1 MRPDAPN
8 RAGARPPGI
17 GRRALWPLLAAA
29 ATAPLLPRGI
39 RAQPARPLNVIV
51 IGAGLSGLGA
61 ARALADAGHRVTV
74 LEARPRTGGRLH
86 TIDFRGVRLDMGGAW
101 IHGPEGNPLTPLA
114 DAAGIR
120 RMPTYDSR
128 SVMADAD
135 GRLLTEAEATAIFDE
150 VGRLIAHD
158 SPYAY
163 AGARDVSLA
172 EAVPILDPTTRA
184 TPYEQRVAAWLSSY
198 VAGYAGGDAAE
209 VSAQGWFGGEGEIP
223 EENHLLAQ
231 GYNAITDLLARGLD
245 IRLRQVVRSVRLA
258 GSGVVVATADQAYF
272 ADRVVVTLPL
282 GVLKRGDVAFDP
294 PLPAAHQGA
303 IARIGNGLLNKIV
316 LAFDRPFWPA
326 EAQYLR
332 SLSATRDNVAPEIVS
347 LQPHLNVPVLVALV
361 GGSAAQ
367 RIEMLP
373 DAAQVELVMEVL
385 RRMFGAGIPRPVET
399 RVTRWSRDIYARGAY
414 SFLPVGGALADHV
427 ALSRPVEGRL
437 FFAGEAATAE
447 APSYA
452 HGALLGGRRAAAE
465 IIAG

>member
-1 MRPDAPN
+1 MA
-8 RAGARPPGI
+8 ASPGLS
-17 GRRALWPLLAAA
+17 RRAVWRLLAAA
-29 ATAPLLPRGI
+29 ATAPVLPAAARG
-39 RAQPARPLNVIV
+39 QPARTLNVLV

-61 ARALADAGHRVTV
+61 ARALHDAGHRVTV
-74 LEARPRTGGRLH
+74 LEARTRTGGRLH
-86 TIDFRGVRLDMGGAW
+86 TIDFRGQRLDMGGAW

-114 DAAGIR
+114 DQAGIR

-128 SVMADAD
+128 TIMFDAD
-135 GRLLTEAEATAIFDE
+135 GRQLTEAETTAIFDT

-163 AGARDVSLA
+163 RGARDVSLA
-172 EAVPILDPTTRA
+172 EAVPLLDPTTRA
-184 TPYEQRVAAWLSSY
+184 TPYDQRVAAWLSSY

-245 IRLRQVVRSVRLA
+245 IKLRQVVRAVRLA
-258 GSGVVVATADQAYF
+258 GDGVVVATADQAYF

-316 LAFDRPFWPA
+316 LAFPRPFWPV
-326 EAQYLR
+326 ETQYLR
-332 SLSATRDNVAPEIVS
+332 SLSSTPDNVAPEIIS

-373 DAAQVELVMEVL
+373 DAAQVDLVMGAL
-385 RRMFGAGIPRPVET
+385 RRMFGNGIPRPVDS

-414 SFLPVGGALADHV
+414 SFLPVGASIEDHRALA
-427 ALSRPVEGRL
+427 RPVAGRIFL
-437 FFAGEAATAE
+437 AGEAATAE

-452 HGALLGGRRAAAE
+452 HGALLGGRRAARE
-465 IIAG
+465 IMAG

>member
-17 GRRALWPLLAAA
+17 GRRALWPSLAAA
-29 ATAPLLPRGI
+29 ATAPLLPRGT

-135 GRLLTEAEATAIFDE
+135 GRRLTEAEATAIFDE

>member
-1 MRPDAPN
+1 MATL
-8 RAGARPPGI
+8 PGVS
-17 GRRALWPLLAAA
+17 RRSLFRLLAAA
-29 ATAPLLPRGI
+29 ATAPLVPGGAQAQAPG
-39 RAQPARPLNVIV
+39 RALNVIV
-51 IGAGLSGLGA
+51 IGAGLSGLGC
-61 ARALADAGHRVTV
+61 ARVLADAGHRVTV

-86 TIDFRGVRLDMGGAW
+86 TVDFRGIRLDMGGAW

-114 DAAGIR
+114 DQAGIR
-120 RMPTYDSR
+120 RMPTYDAR
-128 SVMADAD
+128 SVMFDAD
-135 GRLLTEAEATAIFDE
+135 GRRLTEAETTAIFDT

-163 AGARDVSLA
+163 RGARDVSLA
-172 EAVPILDPTTRA
+172 EAVPLLDPSTRT
-184 TPYEQRVAAWLSSY
+184 TPYETRVARWLSSY

-209 VSAQGWFGGEGEIP
+209 VSAQSWFGGEGEIP

-282 GVLKRGDVAFDP
+282 GVLKRGDVEFDP
-294 PLPAAHQGA
+294 PLPAGHQGA

-316 LAFDRPFWPA
+316 LAFPRGFWPA
-326 EAQYLR
+326 EAHYLR
-332 SLSATRDNVAPEIVS
+332 SLSDARDNAAPEIVS
-347 LQPHLNVPVLVALV
+347 LQPHVNLPILVALV

-373 DAAQVELVMEVL
+373 DAAQADLVMGAL
-385 RRMFGAGIPRPVET
+385 RRMFGNAIPRPVET

-414 SFLPVGGALADHV
+414 SFLPVGSSIEDHA
-427 ALSRPVEGRL
+427 ALSRPVAGRL
-437 FFAGEAATAE
+437 FFAGEAATSE

-465 IIAG
+465 VHAS

>member
-1 MRPDAPN
+1 VSDAPRFN
-8 RAGARPPGI
+8 RRSV
-17 GRRALWPLLAAA
+17 LAALGA
-29 ATAPLLPRGI
+29 AFAPLGP
-39 RAQPARPLNVIV
+39 AAADPARSLNVIV
-51 IGAGLSGLGA
+51 IGAGLSGLGC
-61 ARALADAGHRVTV
+61 ARALSDAGHRVTV

-86 TIDFRGVRLDMGGAW
+86 TVDFRGVRLDMGGAW

-114 DAAGIR
+114 DQAGVR
-120 RMPTYDSR
+120 RMPTYDAR
-128 SVMADAD
+128 SIMADAD
-135 GRLLTEAEATAIFDE
+135 GRRLTEAETTAIFDE
-150 VGRLIAHD
+150 VGKLIAHD

-184 TPYEQRVAAWLSSY
+184 NPYDQRVSAWLSAY

-231 GYNAITDLLARGLD
+231 GYNAITDLLGRGID
-245 IRLRQVVRSVRLA
+245 IQLRQVVRSVRLA
-258 GSGVVVATADQAYF
+258 GQGVVVATAERAF
-272 ADRVVVTLPL
+272 SADRVVVTLPL

-316 LAFDRPFWPA
+316 LAFNRPFWPA
-326 EAQYLR
+326 EAHYLR
-332 SLSATRDNVAPEIVS
+332 SLSATRDNAAPEIVS

-373 DAAQVELVMEVL
+373 DAAQVDLVMEAL
-385 RRMFGAGIPRPVET
+385 RRMFGNGIPRPVDT
-399 RVTRWSRDIYARGAY
+399 RVTRWSRDIYARGSY
-414 SFLPVGGALADHV
+414 SFLPVGGSLGDHA
-427 ALSRPVEGRL
+427 ALSRPVAGRV
-437 FFAGEAATAE
+437 FFAGEAATTE

-452 HGALLGGRRAAAE
+452 HGALLGGRRAARE
-465 IIAG
+465 VIASATG

>member
-1 MRPDAPN
+1 MTVS
-8 RAGARPPGI
+8 PGLS
-17 GRRALWPLLAAA
+17 RRALWRLLAAA
-29 ATAPLLPRGI
+29 ATAPVLPAAA
-39 RAQPARPLNVIV
+39 RAQPAQALNVLV

-61 ARALADAGHRVTV
+61 ARALHDGGHRVTV

-86 TIDFRGVRLDMGGAW
+86 TIDFRGQRLDMGGAW

-114 DAAGIR
+114 DQAGIR

-128 SVMADAD
+128 TIMFDAD
-135 GRLLTEAEATAIFDE
+135 GRQLTEAEVSAIFDT

-163 AGARDVSLA
+163 RGARDVSLA
-172 EAVPILDPTTRA
+172 EAVPLLDPTTRA
-184 TPYEQRVAAWLSSY
+184 TPYDQRVAAWLSSY
-198 VAGYAGGDAAE
+198 VAGYAGGDASE
-209 VSAQGWFGGEGEIP
+209 VSAQSWFGGEGEIP

-245 IRLRQVVRSVRLA
+245 IKLRQVVRSVRLA
-258 GSGVVVATADQAYF
+258 GDGVVVATADQAYF

-316 LAFDRPFWPA
+316 LAFPRGFWPA

-332 SLSATRDNVAPEIVS
+332 SLSATPDNVAPEIVS

-373 DAAQVELVMEVL
+373 DAAQVELVMAAL
-385 RRMFGAGIPRPVET
+385 RRMFGNGIPRPVDS

-414 SFLPVGGALADHV
+414 SFLPVGASIADHQALA
-427 ALSRPVEGRL
+427 RPVAGRI

-447 APSYA
+447 DPSYA
-452 HGALLGGRRAAAE
+452 HGALLGGRRAARE
-465 IIAG
+465 IMGG

>member
-1 MRPDAPN
+1 MFAPPRFSRRSLLAALGTSLAP
-8 RAGARPPGI
+8 RAGAETTR
-17 GRRALWPLLAAA
+17 
-29 ATAPLLPRGI
+29 
-39 RAQPARPLNVIV
+39 RPLSVIV
-51 IGAGLSGLGA
+51 IGAGLSGLGC

-86 TIDFRGVRLDMGGAW
+86 TVTFRGQRLDLGGAW

-114 DAAGIR
+114 DQAGIR
-120 RMPTYDSR
+120 RMPTYDAR
-128 SVMADAD
+128 SIVFDAD
-135 GRLLTEAEATAIFDE
+135 GRRLTEAETAGIFDT
-150 VGRLIAHD
+150 VGALIAHD

-163 AGARDVSLA
+163 RGARDVSLA

-184 TPYEQRVAAWLSSY
+184 TPYEQRVSAWLSAY

-231 GYNAITDLLARGLD
+231 GYNAITDLLGRGLD
-245 IRLRQVVRSVRLA
+245 IRLRQPVRAVRLN
-258 GSGVVVATADQAYF
+258 GSGVIVATADQAYT

-303 IARIGNGLLNKIV
+303 IARIGNGLLNNII
-316 LAFDRPFWPA
+316 LAFDRPFWPP
-326 EAQYLR
+326 EAHYLR
-332 SLSATRDNVAPEIVS
+332 SLSATRDNAAPEIVS

-373 DAAQVELVMEVL
+373 DAAQVDLVMQAL
-385 RRMFGAGIPRPVET
+385 RRMYGSAVPRPVES
-399 RVTRWSRDIYARGAY
+399 RVTRWSRDIHARGSY
-414 SFLPVGGALADHV
+414 SFLPVGASLTDHA
-427 ALSRPVEGRL
+427 ALSRPVAGRI
-437 FFAGEAATAE
+437 FFAGEAATTE
-447 APSYA
+447 YPSYA
-452 HGALLGGRRAAAE
+452 HGALLGGRRAARE
-465 IIAG
+465 ILAGT

>member
-1 MRPDAPN
+1 MTVQPTL
-8 RAGARPPGI
+8 
-17 GRRALWPLLAAA
+17 GRRALLALLAAA
-29 ATAPLLPRGI
+29 PGVA
-39 RAQPARPLNVIV
+39 RAQPAALPLNVIV
-51 IGAGLSGLGA
+51 IGAGLSGLGC

-86 TIDFRGVRLDMGGAW
+86 TVDFRGVRLDMGGAW
-101 IHGPEGNPLTPLA
+101 IHGPEGNPLSPLA

-120 RMPTYDSR
+120 RMPTYDAR

-135 GRLLTEAEATAIFDE
+135 GRLLSEAETSAIFDT
-150 VGRLIAHD
+150 VGQLIAHD
-158 SPYAY
+158 SPYAWR
-163 AGARDVSLA
+163 GARDVSLA
-172 EAVPILDPTTRA
+172 EAVPLLDPTTRT
-184 TPYEQRVAAWLSSY
+184 TPYERRVSTWLASY

-231 GYNAITDLLARGLD
+231 GYNAVTDLLGRGLD

-258 GSGVVVATADQAYF
+258 GDGVVVATADQAYF

-316 LAFDRPFWPA
+316 LAFPRGFWPA
-326 EAQYLR
+326 ETHYLR
-332 SLSATRDNVAPEIVS
+332 SLSDQPDNAAPEIVS

-361 GGSAAQ
+361 GGSAAR

-373 DAAQVELVMEVL
+373 DAAQADLVMQAL
-385 RRMFGAGIPRPVET
+385 RRMFGNGIPRPVET
-399 RVTRWSRDIYARGAY
+399 RVTRWSRDVFARGAY
-414 SFLPVGGALADHV
+414 SFLPVGASIGDHA
-427 ALSRPVEGRL
+427 ALSRPVEGRI
-437 FFAGEAATAE
+437 FFAGEAATTE

-452 HGALLGGRRAAAE
+452 HGALLGGRRAAREVA
-465 IIAG
+465 ASAA

>member
-1 MRPDAPN
+1 MTVQPTL
-8 RAGARPPGI
+8 
-17 GRRALWPLLAAA
+17 GRRALLALLAAA
-29 ATAPLLPRGI
+29 PGVA
-39 RAQPARPLNVIV
+39 RAQPAALPLNVIV
-51 IGAGLSGLGA
+51 IGAGLSGLGC

-86 TIDFRGVRLDMGGAW
+86 TVDFRGVRLDMGGAW
-101 IHGPEGNPLTPLA
+101 IHGPEGNPLSPLA

-120 RMPTYDSR
+120 RMPTYDAR

-135 GRLLTEAEATAIFDE
+135 GRLLSEAETSAIFDT
-150 VGRLIAHD
+150 VGQLIAHD
-158 SPYAY
+158 SPYAWR
-163 AGARDVSLA
+163 GARDVSLA
-172 EAVPILDPTTRA
+172 EAVPLLDPTTRT
-184 TPYEQRVAAWLSSY
+184 TPYERRVSTWLASY

-231 GYNAITDLLARGLD
+231 GYNAVTDLLGRGLD

-258 GSGVVVATADQAYF
+258 GDGVVVATADQAYF

-316 LAFDRPFWPA
+316 LAFPRGFWPA
-326 EAQYLR
+326 ETHYLR
-332 SLSATRDNVAPEIVS
+332 SLSDQPDNAAPEIVS

-361 GGSAAQ
+361 GGSAAR

-373 DAAQVELVMEVL
+373 DAAQADLVMQAL
-385 RRMFGAGIPRPVET
+385 RRMFGNGIPRPVET
-399 RVTRWSRDIYARGAY
+399 RVTRWSRDVFARGAY
-414 SFLPVGGALADHV
+414 SFLPVGASIDDHA
-427 ALSRPVEGRL
+427 ALSRPVEGRI
-437 FFAGEAATAE
+437 FFAGEAATTE

-452 HGALLGGRRAAAE
+452 HGALLGGRRAAREVA
-465 IIAG
+465 ASAA

>member
-1 MRPDAPN
+1 MDRIANLDRRGLLRLLAATAATPVL
-8 RAGARPPGI
+8 PGI
-17 GRRALWPLLAAA
+17 GH
-29 ATAPLLPRGI
+29 
-39 RAQPARPLNVIV
+39 AQQAARPLNVIV
-51 IGAGLSGLGA
+51 IGAGLSGLGC
-61 ARALADAGHRVTV
+61 ARALADGGHRVTV

-86 TIDFRGVRLDMGGAW
+86 TVDFRGVRLDMGGAW
-101 IHGPEGNPLTPLA
+101 IHGPEGNPLTALA
-114 DAAGIR
+114 DQAGIR
-120 RMPTYDSR
+120 RMPTYDAR
-128 SVMADAD
+128 SIMADAD
-135 GRLLTEAEATAIFDE
+135 GRRLTEAETTAIFDT

-163 AGARDVSLA
+163 TGARDVSLA
-172 EAVPILDPTTRA
+172 EAVPILDPTTRTA
-184 TPYEQRVAAWLSSY
+184 PYDQRVAAWLSSY

-209 VSAQGWFGGEGEIP
+209 VSAGGWFGGEGEIP

-231 GYNAITDLLARGLD
+231 GYNAITDLLGQGLD

-294 PLPAAHQGA
+294 PLPAAHQAA

-316 LAFDRPFWPA
+316 LAFDRPFWPP
-326 EAQYLR
+326 EAHYLR

-373 DAAQVELVMEVL
+373 DAAQVDLLMQVL
-385 RRMFGAGIPRPVET
+385 RRMFGNGIPRPVDS
-399 RVTRWSRDIYARGAY
+399 RVTRWSRDIHARGAY
-414 SFLPVGGALADHV
+414 SFLPVGASLDDHA
-427 ALSRPVEGRL
+427 ALSRPVSARL
-437 FFAGEAATAE
+437 FFAGEAATTE
-447 APSYA
+447 WPSYA
-452 HGALLGGRRAAAE
+452 HGALLGGRRAARE
-465 IIAG
+465 VSLST

>member
-135 GRLLTEAEATAIFDE
+135 GRRLTEAEATAIFDE

-198 VAGYAGGDAAE
+198 VAGYAGGDAAKARSRRRTTCSPRATTPSPTCWHGGWT
-209 VSAQGWFGGEGEIP
+209 SAC
-223 EENHLLAQ
+223 
-231 GYNAITDLLARGLD
+231 ARWCA
-245 IRLRQVVRSVRLA
+245 RC
-258 GSGVVVATADQAYF
+258 GSPGPAWWWRPPTRPISPTA
-272 ADRVVVTLPL
+272 
-282 GVLKRGDVAFDP
+282 
-294 PLPAAHQGA
+294 
-303 IARIGNGLLNKIV
+303 
-316 LAFDRPFWPA
+316 W
-326 EAQYLR
+326 
-332 SLSATRDNVAPEIVS
+332 
-347 LQPHLNVPVLVALV
+347 
-361 GGSAAQ
+361 
-367 RIEMLP
+367 
-373 DAAQVELVMEVL
+373 
-385 RRMFGAGIPRPVET
+385 
-399 RVTRWSRDIYARGAY
+399 W
-414 SFLPVGGALADHV
+414 
-427 ALSRPVEGRL
+427 
-437 FFAGEAATAE
+437 
-447 APSYA
+447 
-452 HGALLGGRRAAAE
+452 
-465 IIAG
+465 

>member
-1 MRPDAPN
+1 MDADGT
-8 RAGARPPGI
+8 RGARPLAPGI
-17 GRRALWPLLAAA
+17 GRRSLWPLLAAA
-29 ATAPLLPRGI
+29 AVAPILPAG
-39 RAQPARPLNVIV
+39 AQPARSLNVIV
-51 IGAGLSGLGA
+51 IGAGLSGLGC

-86 TIDFRGVRLDMGGAW
+86 TVDFRGVRLDMGGAW
-101 IHGPEGNPLTPLA
+101 IHGPNGNALTPLA
-114 DAAGIR
+114 DQAGIR
-120 RMPTYDSR
+120 RLPTYDSR
-128 SVMADAD
+128 SIMFDAD
-135 GRLLTEAEATAIFDE
+135 GRRLSDTETTAIFDT

-172 EAVPILDPTTRA
+172 EAVPVLDPTTRA
-184 TPYEQRVAAWLSSY
+184 TPYDQRVASWLSAY

-258 GSGVVVATADQAYF
+258 GDGVVVATAEQAYF

-316 LAFDRPFWPA
+316 LAFPRPFWPP
-326 EAQYLR
+326 EAHYLR
-332 SLSATRDNVAPEIVS
+332 SLSSTRDNVAPELVS
-347 LQPHLNVPVLVALV
+347 LQPHLGVPVLVALV

-373 DAAQVELVMEVL
+373 DPAQVDLVMQAL
-385 RRMFGAGIPRPVET
+385 RRMYGNGIPRPTET
-399 RVTRWSRDIYARGAY
+399 RVTRWSRDVFARGAY
-414 SFLPVGGALADHV
+414 SFLPVGASLDDHA
-427 ALSRPVEGRL
+427 ALSRPVAGRI
-437 FFAGEAATAE
+437 FFAGEAATTE

-452 HGALLGGRRAAAE
+452 HGALLGGRRAAREVATS
-465 IIAG
+465 

>member
-1 MRPDAPN
+1 MSDPN
-8 RAGARPPGI
+8 GL
-17 GRRALWPLLAAA
+17 GRRALLRLLAGAA
-29 ATAPLLPRGI
+29 VAPLLPGG
-39 RAQPARPLNVIV
+39 AAGQPARRLSVIV
-51 IGAGLSGLGA
+51 VGAGLAGLGA
-61 ARALADAGHRVTV
+61 ARGLADAGHRVTV

-86 TIDFRGVRLDMGGAW
+86 TVDFRGVRLDMGGAW
-101 IHGPEGNPLTPLA
+101 IHGPEGNPLSPLA
-114 DAAGIR
+114 DQAGIR
-120 RMPTYDSR
+120 RMPTYDAR
-128 SVMADAD
+128 SIMADAD
-135 GRLLTEAEATAIFDE
+135 GRRLTEAETGAIFDT
-150 VGRLIAHD
+150 VGQLIAHD
-158 SPYAY
+158 SPFAWR
-163 AGARDVSLA
+163 GARDVSLA
-172 EAVPILDPTTRA
+172 EAVPLLDPTTRA
-184 TPYEQRVAAWLSSY
+184 PGYERRVSAWLASY

-258 GSGVVVATADQAYF
+258 GDGVVVATAEEAFF

-316 LAFDRPFWPA
+316 LAFPRAFWPP
-326 EAQYLR
+326 EAHYLR
-332 SLSATRDNVAPEIVS
+332 SLSDRPDNAAPELVS

-361 GGSAAQ
+361 GGSAAR

-373 DAAQVELVMEVL
+373 DAAQADLVMEAL
-385 RRMFGAGIPRPVET
+385 RRMFGNGIPRPVET
-399 RVTRWSRDIYARGAY
+399 RVTRWSRDVFARGAY
-414 SFLPVGGALADHV
+414 SFLPVGASLDDHAALC
-427 ALSRPVEGRL
+427 RPVAGRIFL
-437 FFAGEAATAE
+437 AGEAATTE

-465 IIAG
+465 VAASAA